1 MKFSR
6 YILPSLLACLAGIHL
21 VSCEIEGSPNGDF
34 DGFWHMERID
44 TIATQGVLD
53 LSADR
58 KFWAVQNRLIRINT
72 TLFHFERTD
81 GRLTLT
87 EAPDAP
93 SEPDLKAFGVQQ
105 IPETFEVELLNS
117 KKMIL
122 KSSLTIYKDFFT
134 KIFYFC
140 ILYIFY
146 LFCIRIF
153 VYTTLLIQ
161 SNFFNIT
168 NRFFYQRF

>member
-6 YILPSLLACLAGIHL
+6 YTLPSLLACLAGIHL

-122 KSSLTIYKDFFT
+122 KSSL
-134 KIFYFC
+134 
-140 ILYIFY
+140 L
-146 LFCIRIF
+146 RISF
-153 VYTTLLIQ
+153 KKY
-161 SNFFNIT
+161 
-168 NRFFYQRF
+168 